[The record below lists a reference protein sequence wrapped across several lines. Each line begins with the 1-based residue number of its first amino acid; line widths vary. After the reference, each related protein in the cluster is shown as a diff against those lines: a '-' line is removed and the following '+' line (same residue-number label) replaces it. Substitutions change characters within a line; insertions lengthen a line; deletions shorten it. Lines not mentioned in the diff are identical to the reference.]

1 MDYDVI
7 KLTAQYVARNGRHFM
22 SVLAQREAHNP
33 QFDFLK
39 VGHSLHGV
47 FLRLVDQYGRV
58 FLPSKALLA
67 KLRSYAEARY
77 DVVKKVMERAAYIR
91 HMRQQRTQIEE
102 SAERNRIAYAEV
114 DWNDFVVTETIDFS
128 LTDMAS
134 ALPRPLD
141 LSFIVNLTLVQR
153 RELWN
158 SNALLGLQ
166 ERSAAEEAE
175 AMEVEDLPSSNVQE
189 MIASTVDEK
198 SLLNSLGQEVVE
210 PSEPPSKHFAVSG
223 GERGVPVRHGYIPKA
238 QIISMAAPTAKDSE
252 ICPICGQAIPKAHI
266 AEHMRIEA
274 LDPKWKEQRDRY
286 LAKRQETNY
295 LTSGVDVAQ
304 NLRAMNQAR
313 TELAEMREEEVARA
327 LREAS
332 HISASQTVIWDGRV
346 DPASIATATRE
357 ALKKS
362 KPILQSQIEA
372 LQQQS
377 QPPQH
382 SRKK

>member
-7 KLTAQYVARNGRHFM
+7 KLTAQYVARNGRQFM

-58 FLPSKALLA
+58 FLPSKALLT
-67 KLRSYAEARY
+67 KLWSYAEARY
-77 DVVKKVMERAAYIR
+77 DVVKRVMERAAYMR
-91 HMRQQRTQIEE
+91 YMRQKEAQKEE
-102 SAERNRIAYAEV
+102 SVERDRIAYGEV

-128 LTDMAS
+128 STDMAS

-158 SNALLGLQ
+158 SNALLVLQ
-166 ERSAAEEAE
+166 ERTTAEEGE
-175 AMEVEDLPSSNVQE
+175 AMEVEELPSSNVQE
-189 MIASTVDEK
+189 LASTVDTK
-198 SLLNSLGQEVVE
+198 ASVSTMMQEFD
-210 PSEPPSKHFAVSG
+210 SERPSKHLAVSG
-223 GERGVPVRHGYIPKA
+223 GERGMPVRHGYIPRA
-238 QIISMAAPTAKDSE
+238 QTISVTVPMAKDSE
-252 ICPICGQAIPKAHI
+252 ICPICHQSIPKSHI
-266 AEHMRIEA
+266 AEHMRIES
-274 LDPKWKEQRDRY
+274 LDPKWKEQRERY

-304 NLRAMNQAR
+304 NLRSMNQAR
-313 TELAEMREEEVARA
+313 AELAEMREEEVARA

-332 HISASQTVIWDGRV
+332 HIAASQTVIWDGRV

-362 KPILQSQIEA
+362 KPILQSQIEV
-372 LQQQS
+372 LQQQQQS
-377 QPPQH
+377 QQPQPP
-382 SRKK
+382 RKK